1 MRTTVHPGG
10 FRGGETAVPG
20 DKSVAHRWLI
30 LAGIGQG
37 RSELRGLPEALDVRS
52 TARCVAALLG
62 GSGGAALEGWAS
74 QSGPVPDGDR
84 STTNR
89 PRPRGGGLAIEA
101 QGRGALQPPG
111 RSLEGGNSGTT
122 MRLLAGGVAREPL
135 RTVGAEVTTTDGH
148 APLRV
153 RGGRLRGIE
162 YVAPVPTAQVKSAV
176 LLAGLEADGET
187 TVRESGPTRD
197 HTERALEHLGAPIRS
212 EAGSVRVAAFRPPGF
227 SGSVPGD
234 VSSAAFLL
242 AAAALTGRALTVR
255 EVGLNPTRT
264 GFIGVL
270 ARMGVRTRLEVER
283 EELGEPGGSLL
294 GEACDGLRGTTV
306 G

>member
-52 TARCVAALLG
+52 PARWVAALLG

-111 RSLEGGNSGTT
+111 RSLGGGNSGTP
-122 MRLLAGGVAREPL
+122 MAQRGGGELGSQEAPAGGGGARRAFRDRARGRREPL
-135 RTVGAEVTTTDGH
+135 ATPDGA
-148 APLRV
+148 R
-153 RGGRLRGIE
+153 
-162 YVAPVPTAQVKSAV
+162 
-176 LLAGLEADGET
+176 
-187 TVRESGPTRD
+187 
-197 HTERALEHLGAPIRS
+197 
-212 EAGSVRVAAFRPPGF
+212 
-227 SGSVPGD
+227 
-234 VSSAAFLL
+234 
-242 AAAALTGRALTVR
+242 GRAA
-255 EVGLNPTRT
+255 PH
-264 GFIGVL
+264 
-270 ARMGVRTRLEVER
+270 
-283 EELGEPGGSLL
+283 
-294 GEACDGLRGTTV
+294 DG
-306 G
+306 